1 MSNTPTSPHERML
14 AYLREGERL
23 VPPAVSG
30 VPDWSARYVTMSAA
44 AAEPTTAAAHSPES
58 PDLSPEAWYRD
69 SLDEAALGRSVVR
82 W

>member
-14 AYLREGERL
+14 AYLREGEQL

-30 VPDWSARYVTMSAA
+30 VPDWPARYATMSAA
-44 AAEPTTAAAHSPES
+44 AGEPATAHSPES
-58 PDLSPEAWYRD
+58 PDPSPEAWYRD
-69 SLDEAALGRSVVR
+69 GLDEAALGRSVVR